1 MSAGADDAITRAEQ
15 LLAEVEATR
24 AELERVAAGS
34 DPDKALEV
42 LDRLAELAK
51 QVEEELQR
59 AQRESEA
66 DASA

>member
-1 MSAGADDAITRAEQ
+1 MSSDDPITRAEQ
-15 LLAEVEATR
+15 LLAEVEAAR
-24 AELERVAAGS
+24 AELEHVAAGS

-66 DASA
+66 DAGS

>member
-1 MSAGADDAITRAEQ
+1 MSSEDPITRAEQ
-15 LLAEVEATR
+15 LLAEVEAAR
-24 AELERVAAGS
+24 AELEHVASGS

-59 AQRESEA
+59 AQRESES
-66 DASA
+66 DAGA